1 MEKCRFPLTSSA
13 LSHDN
18 DASRE
23 KDNLGPSLFLP
34 LPQPRLLYVTLTPY
48 SG

>member
-23 KDNLGPSLFLP
+23 DNLGPSLFLP
-34 LPQPRLLYVTLTPY
+34 LPQPSLLYVTLTPY